1 MILPNTFDTTPFK
14 LSNLSKRQKS
24 FIAFLYEQGH
34 DNPDEVVFKRNYL
47 KNIANAWGAEWAPA
61 WIVKDLS
68 RVTNRG
74 FYAIPELMEYI
85 ALHTPDVVDDMIP
98 VDEAVAV
105 PTDDDVSMSVS
116 DDMVGDMDEALS
128 VSDDMLTVSNS

>member
-14 LSNLSKRQKS
+14 LSNLSKRQTS

-98 VDEAVAV
+98 VDDAVAV

-116 DDMVGDMDEALS
+116 DDMVSDMDEALS